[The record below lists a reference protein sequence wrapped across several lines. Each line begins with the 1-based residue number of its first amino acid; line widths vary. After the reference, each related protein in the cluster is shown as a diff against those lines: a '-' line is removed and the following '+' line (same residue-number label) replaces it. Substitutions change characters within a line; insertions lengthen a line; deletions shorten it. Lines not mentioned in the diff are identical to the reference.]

1 MSNLQQR
8 VSALVGQ
15 RDMLVSQRDDLL
27 SAQEANKAHALTLER
42 AKLVIQNAAQIT
54 QRQLS
59 YRISELSSLAL
70 AHVFGEEGYS
80 LVLRFDCKRGRT
92 EAVLL
97 LADKEGHEFEP
108 LEEVG
113 GGVWD
118 VTSLALRISLWSLK
132 KPRNRPTI
140 ILDEPGRN
148 LRGQRNQ
155 ERLTSL
161 ITDISHRLKIQF
173 ICVFQE
179 SWGAEFADRIFH
191 VKRVKPAPSVVTM
204 EE

>member
-1 MSNLQQR
+1 MNITDR

-15 RDMLVSQRDDLL
+15 RGLLQSQKFSLL
-27 SAQEANKAHALTLER
+27 ASQEKNREYSLALER
-42 AKLVIQNAAQIT
+42 AKLVIQNAAQRC
-54 QRQLS
+54 QQSLA
-59 YRISELSSLAL
+59 YHVSELSTLAL

-97 LADKEGHEFEP
+97 LMDKEGHEFEP
-108 LEEVG
+108 LEETG
-113 GGVWD
+113 GGIWD
-118 VTSLALRISLWSLK
+118 VVSFALRISLWSLK

-140 ILDEPGRN
+140 VLDEPGRN

-191 VKRVKPAPSVVTM
+191 VKRVKPAPSVITV

>member
-1 MSNLQQR
+1 MNITDR

-15 RDMLVSQRDDLL
+15 RDLLQSQKFSLL
-27 SAQEANKAHALTLER
+27 ASQEKNREYSLALER
-42 AKLVIQNAAQIT
+42 AKLVIQHAAQLT
-54 QRQLS
+54 QTSLS
-59 YRISELSSLAL
+59 YHVSELASLAL
-70 AHVFGEEGYS
+70 AHVFGEEGYALS
-80 LVLRFDCKRGRT
+80 LRFECKRGRT
-92 EAVLL
+92 EACFVLI
-97 LADKEGHEFEP
+97 DKEGHEFDP
-108 LEEVG
+108 LESTG

-118 VTSLALRISLWSLK
+118 VTSFALRISLWSLK

-140 ILDEPGRN
+140 VLDEPGRN

-191 VKRVKPAPSVVTM
+191 VKRVKPAPSVITV